1 MNVCE
6 NLPKVYLF
14 TLVKFLSMIRL
25 LHFFPSFIYYY
36 FFFSFWGVGGWV
48 VGWVGSNFCIP
59 DSFNFIF
66 PTLFKPENPQ
76 WDTTDAEIKATL
88 R

>member
-25 LHFFPSFIYYY
+25 LFSSSFV
-36 FFFSFWGVGGWV
+36 SLFWGWGGGGVG
-48 VGWVGSNFCIP
+48 GSNFCIP
-59 DSFNFIF
+59 DSFSFIF

-76 WDTTDAEIKATL
+76 WDTTDAEIKATF